1 MKTTK
6 EQIKKELESRKDRSA
21 WDKGVT
27 DFAIDLL
34 DNIDFSKDQF
44 DKSDLLNGA
53 KNWNGYSYGG
63 CYLIYDSDI
72 AEALCTP
79 SELKRNKNGENN
91 PNNHETW
98 LDVQARALY
107 QAANRISRI
116 VKSLES

>member
-6 EQIKKELESRKDRSA
+6 EEIKKVLESRKDRSA

-53 KNWNGYSYGG
+53 KNWNEYSYGG
-63 CYLIYDSDI
+63 CYLICDSDI

-107 QAANRISRI
+107 QAANRLVRI
-116 VKSLES
+116 VKSFED

>member
-1 MKTTK
+1 MKTK
-6 EQIKKELESRKDRSA
+6 EEIKKVLESRKNRSA

-53 KNWNGYSYGG
+53 KNWNQYSYSG
-63 CYLIYDSDI
+63 CHLVYDSDI

-79 SELKRNKNGENN
+79 SELKRNKNGENK

-116 VKSLES
+116 IKSLES